1 MFDQSWVAGHDELVE
16 TARAAV
22 ARLDVAEVGDAFLA
36 GLTSRRFDLRSALG
50 SYAVARHLPAHAFRP
65 GGDADRCEVCGLI
78 DGVRPVDRNVMNFE
92 RFKWGG
98 VRRDDL
104 EYVAF
109 DLVQFARAPRL
120 EPQPADLDL
129 GRALIEALRALP
141 AKTTAAQATTALRM
155 LPGNKDERG
164 VVLEILGV
172 CGILRTGSHP
182 GYADAFVPHAA
193 RTHDTELSYPVC
205 WWRASDGV
213 SAPELRTFL
222 PGLDQPGG

>member
-1 MFDQSWVAGHDELVE
+1 MFDQPWVAGHGELVG

-65 GGDADRCEVCGLI
+65 GVDADRCEVCGLI

-120 EPQPADLDL
+120 EPQ
-129 GRALIEALRALP
+129 
-141 AKTTAAQATTALRM
+141 
-155 LPGNKDERG
+155 DERG
-164 VVLEILGV
+164 VILEILGV

-193 RTHDTELSYPVC
+193 RTHYTELSYPVC

-213 SAPELRTFL
+213 SAAGLRTPFSSG
-222 PGLDQPGG
+222 PFEG